1 MVLFDSKEATIKG
14 LDCTDTH
21 MLIWTNK
28 KIEIHE
34 IVAGLSN
41 KYYII
46 ICIFIVFFPD
56 LFEPIYYLAY
66 YIELKNKFSVFLV
79 YYIYIFIYIYILL

>member
-34 IVAGLSN
+34 IVAGLKETST
-41 KYYII
+41 K
-46 ICIFIVFFPD
+46 
-56 LFEPIYYLAY
+56 
-66 YIELKNKFSVFLV
+66 LV
-79 YYIYIFIYIYILL
+79 HQFNEKCYKIALYKENVILVQNYGIGVATYEGVMK